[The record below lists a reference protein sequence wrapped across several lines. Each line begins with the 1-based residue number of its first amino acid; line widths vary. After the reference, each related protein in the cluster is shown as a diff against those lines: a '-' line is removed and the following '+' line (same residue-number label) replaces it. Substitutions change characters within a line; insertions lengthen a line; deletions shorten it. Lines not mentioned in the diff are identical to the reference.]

1 MALDTEEEQIEKLER
16 IWNNHKRLIIASV
29 AILLGGY
36 FLFNI
41 YLDKKIKNNE
51 QASAIYQEILIKKI
65 TEIDIIEKK
74 VSLLKINAPN
84 TPYASRAAI
93 YLSRLYSQENKNAE
107 AIKELIWASNNATEE
122 SIASMAY
129 YTLANLYFVAGNLDE
144 AMTAANQI
152 DSVGFQ
158 SLAKDIIGD
167 IYLKQGNDEQ
177 AKKSYLKSLDL
188 NKGQGDLRKILQNK
202 IDSIGQ

>member
-1 MALDTEEEQIEKLER
+1 MQESR
-16 IWNNHKRLIIASV
+16 GR
-29 AILLGGY
+29 
-36 FLFNI
+36 
-41 YLDKKIKNNE
+41 KKE
-51 QASAIYQEILIKKI
+51 
-65 TEIDIIEKK
+65 
-74 VSLLKINAPN
+74 N
-84 TPYASRAAI
+84 T
-93 YLSRLYSQENKNAE
+93 E

-144 AMTAANQI
+144 AMTAANKI